1 VDAALRLVA
10 AEGAALTVARVARQ
24 AGMDPSGFY
33 AHFKN
38 IEECESAAA
47 DAFRQAIDDR
57 MRAYTVLRSAT
68 ELPVAI
74 EAAEALLTGWLSK
87 PEWITLL
94 ARCRFDDSPLGKAV
108 RELFAAVRGDFCEA
122 LWDLATRRGLR
133 GRHLREVEA
142 VAELCVGQFITML
155 ERLAAG
161 RASDV
166 HAAAEQLARANFA
179 VVTAAFTRMAERD
192 AELAKHEP

>member
-1 VDAALRLVA
+1 VVA

-47 DAFRQAIDDR
+47 DAFRQDIEDR
-57 MRAYTVLRSAT
+57 MRAYSMLRTAT

-74 EAAEALLTGWLSK
+74 EATEALLTSWLSQR
-87 PEWITLL
+87 EWIPLL
-94 ARCRFDDSPLGKAV
+94 ARCRFDDSPLGQAV
-108 RELFAAVRGDFCEA
+108 RELFAAVRGDFNEA
-122 LWDLATRRGLR
+122 LWDLATRLGLR
-133 GRHLREVEA
+133 GRHLREVEV
-142 VAELCVGQFITML
+142 VAELCVGQFITIL
-155 ERLAAG
+155 ERLAEG

-166 HAAAEQLARANFA
+166 RAAAEQLARANFA
-179 VVTAAFTRMAERD
+179 VVTAAFTRMAEQD
-192 AELAKHEP
+192 AE

>member
-1 VDAALRLVA
+1 
-10 AEGAALTVARVARQ
+10 
-24 AGMDPSGFY
+24 MDPSGFY

-47 DAFRQAIDDR
+47 DAFRQQVDDR
-57 MRAYTVLRSAT
+57 MRAYTALRAAT

-74 EAAEALLTGWLSK
+74 DAGEALLTSWLSQ

-122 LWDLATRRGLR
+122 LWDHATRLGLR

-142 VAELCVGQFITML
+142 VAELCVGQFISML

-166 HAAAEQLARANFA
+166 RAAAEQLARANFA
-179 VVTAAFTRMAERD
+179 VVTAAFTRMAEQD
-192 AELAKHEP
+192 AELATHEP